1 MKNKIL
7 FPVLAVVLLSL
18 SLLDSANVFGRSAR
32 EEKKDSAIVTLS
44 AASYESETAKGVV
57 LVDFW
62 APWCGP
68 CRKMNPILEEVA
80 DEFKGTAKIAK
91 LNVDNYKKFAI
102 DKQIQGIP
110 AIIVYKDGKEIDR
123 IVGLISKADLTKAIK
138 EYIAIT
144 E

>member
-7 FPVLAVVLLSL
+7 FSVLAVVLLSL